1 MTAVVLS
8 KNGRPV
14 RLTDERW
21 AHITEEHCELA
32 GLRLEVLE
40 AIANPARIIAGHAGE
55 LLALRELDAGKWL
68 VAVYRETEQDGFVI
82 TAFVTRRL
90 RSLASRRQIW
100 P

>member
-1 MTAVVLS
+1 MGAL
-8 KNGRPV
+8 
-14 RLTDERW
+14 
-21 AHITEEHCELA
+21 AEEHNELA
-32 GLRLEVLE
+32 GLHLEVLE
-40 AIANPARIIAGHAGE
+40 TIANLARVVAGRRGE
-55 LLALRELDAGKWL
+55 CLALRELDAGKWL